1 MTCHV
6 LQGSHDM
13 SCDHYPDLSS
23 VSDWLKMCFNQSAAL
38 LGLLLQV
45 QFTDTQI
52 KDLHLILG
60 LVLIEATT
68 LIESQLAVH
77 VHVEIFS
84 PNIAVIILFSFYL
97 GTMELMLLPLV
108 ILLGF
113 PVTVS
118 LLAFYS

>member
-6 LQGSHDM
+6 LQGSHGI

-60 LVLIEATT
+60 
-68 LIESQLAVH
+68 
-77 VHVEIFS
+77 
-84 PNIAVIILFSFYL
+84 
-97 GTMELMLLPLV
+97 
-108 ILLGF
+108 
-113 PVTVS
+113 
-118 LLAFYS
+118 